1 MKKLHIHVG
10 LPKTGTTF
18 LQEVVFPETSFCYLG
33 KNSDLSRRGA
43 LNCDPFMFFKYLEN
57 ENSAF
62 SFAEMRVANDKIE
75 QLVRHYNYYHEMIR
89 DKQMLLISDEAFTGN
104 PLNTFMKNILRQC
117 NQRIRGAR
125 NREASFARGV
135 SLAEFLID
143 TQDNESLKTKQQLL
157 SGNLISL
164 KIQRCLD
171 SLGAELGSI
180 LLVDRDFGS
189 WFTSFFLQFVK
200 VERYGLGFLKGML
213 SPDLLFA
220 AAGFVIRWDYFLKDI
235 GRPGLALSSSFS
247 RCIERD
253 FGPGVL
259 SIVQYSSCPSVFAEN
274 LKPILAGYGVNP
286 ASCDKVR
293 RIEIGK
299 NVTHPGQFVFQG
311 EADIFFLKS
320 EFSRELNALVQLF
333 Q

>member
-1 MKKLHIHVG
+1 MSGH
-10 LPKTGTTF
+10 
-18 LQEVVFPETSFCYLG
+18 
-33 KNSDLSRRGA
+33 
-43 LNCDPFMFFKYLEN
+43 
-57 ENSAF
+57 
-62 SFAEMRVANDKIE
+62 
-75 QLVRHYNYYHEMIR
+75 
-89 DKQMLLISDEAFTGN
+89 
-104 PLNTFMKNILRQC
+104 
-117 NQRIRGAR
+117 
-125 NREASFARGV
+125 EASFARGV
-135 SLAEFLID
+135 SIAECLINS
-143 TQDNESLKTKQQLL
+143 QDGDSLKIKQQFM

-180 LLVDRDFGS
+180 LLVNRDFGS

-200 VERYGLGFLKGML
+200 VERCGLGFLKGML

-220 AAGFVIRWDYFLKDI
+220 AAGFVVRWDCFLQDI
-235 GRPGLALSSSFS
+235 GRPGLALSSSFA

-259 SIVQYSSCPSVFAEN
+259 NVVQYSSCPSVFAEN
-274 LKPILAGYGVNP
+274 LKVILAGYGVNP

-311 EADIFFLKS
+311 EADIFFSKS
-320 EFSRELNALVQLF
+320 EFSRELNSLVQLF
-333 Q
+333 K